1 MGEVVVVA
9 QSSYTG
15 QPLWSPWL
23 THARARISFGA
34 LTNRT
39 SALRLKASFPKL
51 REHVG
56 GVQMTNGTRQMTTH
70 VEAAYKD
77 AVENINFL
85 KRQQWVATNYAVLVY
100 AAIFVISGT
109 YFSRTDFARNML
121 GIVTLVTFVIHWY
134 MIYVFQRAIQ
144 RYRRR
149 LDWVYQTYFSQDER
163 VGLDLSLGP
172 TVELGPTVDRE
183 QWEVATGLVLVS
195 LVGAVF
201 TAIYLWSVRT

>member
-1 MGEVVVVA
+1 
-9 QSSYTG
+9 
-15 QPLWSPWL
+15 
-23 THARARISFGA
+23 
-34 LTNRT
+34 
-39 SALRLKASFPKL
+39 
-51 REHVG
+51 
-56 GVQMTNGTRQMTTH
+56 MTNGARQMTAH

-134 MIYVFQRAIQ
+134 MIYVFQRAIES
-144 RYRRR
+144 YRRR
-149 LDWVYQTYFSQDER
+149 LNWVYQTYFSQEER
-163 VGLDLSLGP
+163 VGLDLPLRP
-172 TVELGPTVDRE
+172 TADRE
-183 QWEVATGLVLVS
+183 QWQVSTALLLVS

-201 TAIYLWSVRT
+201 TAIQGSGGPALG

>member
-1 MGEVVVVA
+1 
-9 QSSYTG
+9 
-15 QPLWSPWL
+15 
-23 THARARISFGA
+23 
-34 LTNRT
+34 
-39 SALRLKASFPKL
+39 
-51 REHVG
+51 
-56 GVQMTNGTRQMTTH
+56 MTNGTRQMTTH

-121 GIVTLVTFVIHWY
+121 GLVTLVTFVIHWY

-149 LDWVYQTYFSQDER
+149 LDWAYQTYFSQEER
-163 VGLDLSLGP
+163 VGLDLPLRP
-172 TVELGPTVDRE
+172 TADRE
-183 QWEVATGLVLVS
+183 QWQVATGLLLVS

>member
-1 MGEVVVVA
+1 
-9 QSSYTG
+9 
-15 QPLWSPWL
+15 
-23 THARARISFGA
+23 
-34 LTNRT
+34 
-39 SALRLKASFPKL
+39 
-51 REHVG
+51 
-56 GVQMTNGTRQMTTH
+56 MTNGTRQMTAH

-149 LDWVYQTYFSQDER
+149 LDWVYQTYFSQVVPSRRIDH
-163 VGLDLSLGP
+163 
-172 TVELGPTVDRE
+172 
-183 QWEVATGLVLVS
+183 
-195 LVGAVF
+195 
-201 TAIYLWSVRT
+201 SVRKQRLHRERRATLSRCG

>member
-1 MGEVVVVA
+1 
-9 QSSYTG
+9 
-15 QPLWSPWL
+15 
-23 THARARISFGA
+23 
-34 LTNRT
+34 
-39 SALRLKASFPKL
+39 
-51 REHVG
+51 
-56 GVQMTNGTRQMTTH
+56 MTNGARQMTAH

-77 AVENINFL
+77 AVENIIFL

-100 AAIFVISGT
+100 AAIFVISGA

-121 GIVTLVTFVIHWY
+121 GIVTIVTFGIHWY
-134 MIYVFQRAIQ
+134 IMYIFQVAIS

-149 LDWVYQTYFSQDER
+149 VNWVYQTYFTQEER
-163 VGLDLSLGP
+163 VGLNLPLEP
-172 TVELGPTVDRE
+172 TSYWE

>member
-1 MGEVVVVA
+1 
-9 QSSYTG
+9 
-15 QPLWSPWL
+15 
-23 THARARISFGA
+23 
-34 LTNRT
+34 
-39 SALRLKASFPKL
+39 
-51 REHVG
+51 
-56 GVQMTNGTRQMTTH
+56 MTNGARQMTAH

-121 GIVTLVTFVIHWY
+121 GIVTLVTFGIHWY
-134 MIYVFQRAIQ
+134 MIYVFQRGIDS
-144 RYRRR
+144 YRRR
-149 LDWVYQTYFSQDER
+149 LNWVYQTYFSREER
-163 VGLDLSLGP
+163 VGLDLPLGP
-172 TVELGPTVDRE
+172 TADRE
-183 QWEVATGLVLVS
+183 QWQVATGLVLVS

>member
-1 MGEVVVVA
+1 
-9 QSSYTG
+9 
-15 QPLWSPWL
+15 
-23 THARARISFGA
+23 
-34 LTNRT
+34 
-39 SALRLKASFPKL
+39 
-51 REHVG
+51 
-56 GVQMTNGTRQMTTH
+56 MTNGARQMTAH

-100 AAIFVISGT
+100 VAIFVISGT

-134 MIYVFQRAIQ
+134 MINVFQRAIQ
-144 RYRRR
+144 RYKRR
-149 LDWVYQTYFSQDER
+149 LDWVYQTYFSQEER
-163 VGLDLSLGP
+163 AGLDLPLEP
-172 TVELGPTVDRE
+172 TSYWE
-183 QWEVATGLVLVS
+183 QWEVSTALLLVS

>member
-1 MGEVVVVA
+1 M
-9 QSSYTG
+9 
-15 QPLWSPWL
+15 
-23 THARARISFGA
+23 
-34 LTNRT
+34 N
-39 SALRLKASFPKL
+39 ALRLKASFPKL
-51 REHVG
+51 RHHAG
-56 GVQMTNGTRQMTTH
+56 RVQMTNGTRQMTTH

-149 LDWVYQTYFSQDER
+149 LDWVYQTYFSQEER

-183 QWEVATGLVLVS
+183 QWEVSTGLVLVS

>member
-1 MGEVVVVA
+1 
-9 QSSYTG
+9 
-15 QPLWSPWL
+15 
-23 THARARISFGA
+23 
-34 LTNRT
+34 
-39 SALRLKASFPKL
+39 
-51 REHVG
+51 
-56 GVQMTNGTRQMTTH
+56 
-70 VEAAYKD
+70 
-77 AVENINFL
+77 VENINFL

-149 LDWVYQTYFSQDER
+149 LDWVYQTYFSREER
-163 VGLDLSLGP
+163 VGLDLPLQPPSYW
-172 TVELGPTVDRE
+172 E

-201 TAIYLWSVRT
+201 AAIYLWSVRT

>member
-1 MGEVVVVA
+1 MCPVA
-9 QSSYTG
+9 Q
-15 QPLWSPWL
+15 
-23 THARARISFGA
+23 
-34 LTNRT
+34 
-39 SALRLKASFPKL
+39 
-51 REHVG
+51 
-56 GVQMTNGTRQMTTH
+56 RQMTAH

-149 LDWVYQTYFSQDER
+149 LDWVYQTYFTQEER
-163 VGLDLSLGP
+163 VGLNLPQEP
-172 TVELGPTVDRE
+172 TSYWE

>member
-1 MGEVVVVA
+1 
-9 QSSYTG
+9 
-15 QPLWSPWL
+15 
-23 THARARISFGA
+23 
-34 LTNRT
+34 
-39 SALRLKASFPKL
+39 
-51 REHVG
+51 
-56 GVQMTNGTRQMTTH
+56 MTNGARQMTAH

-121 GIVTLVTFVIHWY
+121 GIVTLVTFAIHWY

-144 RYRRR
+144 RYRRQVG
-149 LDWVYQTYFSQDER
+149 WVYQTYFSQEER
-163 VGLDLSLGP
+163 VGLNLPLQP
-172 TVELGPTVDRE
+172 TSYWE
-183 QWEVATGLVLVS
+183 QWEVSTALLLVS
-195 LVGAVF
+195 LVGAIF

>member
-1 MGEVVVVA
+1 LHSTR
-9 QSSYTG
+9 QSAGTCRVGFSK
-15 QPLWSPWL
+15 SPNSSQ
-23 THARARISFGA
+23 ARGSLNIALRA
-34 LTNRT
+34 LTSRM
-39 SALRLKASFPKL
+39 SALPLKASFPKL
-51 REHVG
+51 RQHAG
-56 GVQMTNGTRQMTTH
+56 RVQMTNGARQMTAH

-144 RYRRR
+144 RYGRR
-149 LDWVYQTYFSQDER
+149 LDWVYQTYFSREER
-163 VGLDLSLGP
+163 VGLDLP
-172 TVELGPTVDRE
+172 
-183 QWEVATGLVLVS
+183 
-195 LVGAVF
+195 
-201 TAIYLWSVRT
+201 

>member
-1 MGEVVVVA
+1 
-9 QSSYTG
+9 
-15 QPLWSPWL
+15 
-23 THARARISFGA
+23 
-34 LTNRT
+34 
-39 SALRLKASFPKL
+39 
-51 REHVG
+51 
-56 GVQMTNGTRQMTTH
+56 MTNGTRQMTAH

-77 AVENINFL
+77 AVENIIFL

-121 GIVTLVTFVIHWY
+121 GLVTLVTFVIHWY

-144 RYRRR
+144 KYRRR
-149 LDWVYQTYFSQDER
+149 LDWAYQTYFSQEER